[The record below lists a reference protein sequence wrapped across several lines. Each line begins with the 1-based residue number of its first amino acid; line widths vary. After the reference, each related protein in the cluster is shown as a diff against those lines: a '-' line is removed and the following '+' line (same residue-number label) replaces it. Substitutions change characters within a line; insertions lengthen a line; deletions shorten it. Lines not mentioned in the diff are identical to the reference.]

1 MLTCP
6 PNEMIATIHDR
17 MPVVLHPE
25 HYTRWLSDLEPDPHN
40 LLKPFPS
47 VQLRCGRSR
56 RR

>member
-25 HYTRWLSDLEPDPHN
+25 HYTRWLSGCE
-40 LLKPFPS
+40 PFPCPI
-47 VQLRCGRSR
+47 LRSWAGPG
-56 RR
+56 